1 MNIAITKNES
11 IIILTGAGISQPSG
25 LKTFR
30 DNNGLWENHNVY
42 EVASPQG
49 FENNPALV
57 WDFYNQRR
65 QQLRHCKPNEAHKAI
80 TRLQAYFPNTTVITQ
95 NVDNLHEKAEN
106 SNIIHMHGTLEK
118 IKCTKCSYSRTDL
131 EPIEGIPHCPECSAV
146 LRPDVVWFG
155 EIPYHMGRI
164 HKLLQEASLFIAI
177 GTSGTVYPAAGF
189 IDIARYHGA
198 HIIYINKEKVRNPSI
213 NHFVR
218 GSAEIT
224 VPEVVDEII
233 ADNQTD

>member
-1 MNIAITKNES
+1 AES
-11 IIILTGAGISQPSG
+11 
-25 LKTFR
+25 
-30 DNNGLWENHNVY
+30 
-42 EVASPQG
+42 
-49 FENNPALV
+49 
-57 WDFYNQRR
+57 
-65 QQLRHCKPNEAHKAI
+65 
-80 TRLQAYFPNTTVITQ
+80 
-95 NVDNLHEKAEN
+95 

-118 IKCTKCSYSRTDL
+118 IKCTQCAYSRTDL
-131 EPIEGIPHCPECSAV
+131 EPIEGIPHCPECNAV

-164 HKLLQEASLFIAI
+164 HKLLKEASLFIAI

-198 HIIYINKEKVRNPSI
+198 HIIYINKERIRNPSI
-213 NHFVR
+213 NHFVK